1 MIEELHVRG
10 IGGIRDARISF
21 RGNFIVITGESGSG
35 KSSLVRAMEFIA
47 GKRAQANLI
56 HAASDISDVQLLIA
70 TDNVSGLS
78 QEYQPQDGSL
88 IARRQFDRS
97 GRGKCYLQDN
107 MIPLNSLVQVMENEI
122 VIQSQFAQLGLLDPQ
137 KQLLLVDSRGGEE
150 LGRAAKELET
160 VFSSAIKL
168 ERQILSIKKERQE
181 VEQRFQNAENALR
194 QLRALEYNVGSQRDW
209 ETELNAL
216 EAKTKR
222 AGLLKGIAERFMGG
236 AAGGGVLEDLEEVC
250 REIYAAYASDS
261 KRWETGIEKLLS
273 ASQELKSQ
281 LQFEIRADGSS
292 ENIEEAKERLEK
304 KLGIVRKLRR
314 ELNLAAGDSLSEY
327 AKEAS
332 ERLEWLKTSRSELDT
347 LEEEASRL
355 KKLTATLAMELRSMR
370 KKAALKLAEEVN
382 GHLNDLAM
390 DHVSF
395 GIIIEELDRI
405 RAGGA
410 ENASFVLSLPNQKP
424 LPVGKTASGGELSR
438 ILIALQVAS
447 GDDNLPGTLV
457 FDEVEAGLGGKTA
470 VLAGEKLRELSS
482 RCRTVLITHEAA
494 IAAMADQHFLVKR
507 TGDDTEIVE
516 INGAQ
521 REKEIARM
529 LAGDEESREA
539 LEHAKALLEARN
551 RGAVKG

>member
-10 IGGIRDARISF
+10 IGGIRDAKISF

-78 QEYQPQDGSL
+78 HEYQPQDGCL

-150 LGRAAKELET
+150 LRRAAKELET
-160 VFSSAIKL
+160 AFDSAIKL

-194 QLRALEYNVGSQRDW
+194 QLRTLEYNSGSERDW
-209 ETELNAL
+209 ESELKAL

-222 AGLLKGIAERFMGG
+222 AGLLKGIAERFMGA

-250 REIYAAYASDS
+250 REIYSAYASDS

-281 LQFEIRADGSS
+281 LQYEIRAEGSS

-314 ELNLAAGDSLSEY
+314 ELNLAAADSLSEY
-327 AKEAS
+327 ATEAS
-332 ERLEWLKTSRSELDT
+332 ERLEWLKTSRNELDT
-347 LEEEASRL
+347 LEEGASRL
-355 KKLTATLAMELRSMR
+355 KKLTATLAIELRSMR

-382 GHLNDLAM
+382 GHLDDLAM

-516 INGAQ
+516 IDGAQ

-539 LEHAKALLEARN
+539 LEHAKALLEAQN